1 MEYKDLIRI
10 LFRRWWLIILPVVLS
25 AVSAIPALIGDS
37 TGATGG
43 FTTQIRYSA
52 AQRRNMPDREGD
64 YQDVWLASQHTVDAL
79 TDWVRTASFRGE
91 IRDALGE
98 ATVSLD
104 SLQIAADNV
113 RSVGVVYM
121 SHANHDSL
129 GAIAETAM
137 LVLSER
143 SQRYFPQLGGEAA
156 QVTILEPP
164 ALSAAPPALTS
175 RLAPLIRLAVAL
187 LIGLALA
194 FFAEF
199 VDPTIYHAG
208 DLRRMGMPLLGSIPK
223 ERA

>member
-1 MEYKDLIRI
+1 MEYRELIRI
-10 LFRRWWLIILPVVLS
+10 IFRRWWLIVLPVVLS
-25 AVSAIPALIGDS
+25 AVIAIPDLIGDS
-37 TGATGG
+37 TGAPGG

-52 AQRRNMPDREGD
+52 AQRRNMPDRDGD
-64 YQDVWLASQHTVDAL
+64 YQDIWLASQYTIDAL
-79 TDWVRTASFRGE
+79 TDWVRTASFRAE

-98 ATVSLD
+98 ATVPLD

-121 SHANHDSL
+121 SHANHEAL

-164 ALSAAPPALTS
+164 LLAAAPPALTS
-175 RLAPLIRLAVAL
+175 RLAPVVRLGVAL

-199 VDPTIYHAG
+199 VDPTIYHPD

-223 ERA
+223 ERI

>member
-1 MEYKDLIRI
+1 MEYRELIRI
-10 LFRRWWLIILPVVLS
+10 IFRRWWLIVLPVVLS
-25 AVSAIPALIGDS
+25 AVSAIPDLIGDS
-37 TGATGG
+37 TGAAGG

-52 AQRRNMPDREGD
+52 AQRQNMPDRDGD
-64 YQDVWLASQHTVDAL
+64 YQDVWLASQYTVDAL
-79 TDWVRTASFRGE
+79 TDWVRTASFRVE
-91 IRDALGE
+91 IQDALGE
-98 ATVSLD
+98 APVALD
-104 SLQIAADNV
+104 SLQIAADNA

-121 SHANHDSL
+121 SHANHEAL
-129 GAIAETAM
+129 GAIADAAM
-137 LVLSER
+137 LVLSDR

-175 RLAPLIRLAVAL
+175 RFAPLVRLGVAL

-194 FFAEF
+194 GFAEY
-199 VDPTIYHAG
+199 VDPTIYHAD